1 MTQKPGSSIIG
12 FYVPTCVYH
21 IFVKNYK
28 KGIRNKSYLPV
39 KKTGSCFEIGANSL
53 RLIKAASAGLDGAGF
68 CATSA
73 VTVSSNEKSARNQ

>member
-1 MTQKPGSSIIG
+1 MSQKPGSSIIG

-21 IFVKNYK
+21 IFVKSYK
-28 KGIRNKSYLPV
+28 KRDTKQKFFAG